1 MMVFERRGA
10 GALLVFTILF
20 LISGCTLLA
29 FKGES
34 PDVSLIA
41 FGLGA
46 SFLEL
51 LVYNLMAII
60 FRHIDRITL
69 VICLF
74 LVSVGL
80 VMLTRLDILDIDE
93 TVKQKEALKQLVWL
107 GIGAAMLF
115 ITVVIIKS
123 SRDFRGL
130 NFIFMGLSLG
140 LLVFTFLFAGV
151 IGGAKNWVKIGP
163 VSLQPSEI
171 SKVFFILVCAYFFA
185 EKRSRAASVI
195 YAVYVGLCVIVL
207 VLSNDLGGALL
218 YAGTFLIMFFAGTG
232 RTLLTFA
239 GLGVAGA
246 GVLASYYVIPHVKAR
261 VLIWRDPWAYYNNQ
275 GFQIVQGL
283 MAIAA
288 GGTFGVGLGL
298 GRPDVIPVNTSDFI
312 FAAICEEFGIA
323 FGIIIILLYLVFI
336 IRGMIIAMNASRRF
350 DALLVFGATC
360 MLSLQCFIII
370 GGVIKLIPLTGITLP
385 FVSSG
390 GSSLIA
396 CLCLV
401 GMIEGV
407 AVKNGERDER
417 KITAAGGEVL

>member
-1 MMVFERRGA
+1 MVFERRGA

-29 FKGES
+29 FKGET
-34 PDVSLIA
+34 PDIKLIA

-46 SFLEL
+46 SLLEL

-80 VMLTRLDILDIDE
+80 VMLARLDMEDAVRE
-93 TVKQKEALKQLVWL
+93 TVMQQEAVKQLIWL
-107 GIGAAMLF
+107 GIGSVVLF
-115 ITVVIIKS
+115 IVVAIIKS

-130 NFIFMGLSLG
+130 NFIFMGVSLG
-140 LLVFTFLFAGV
+140 LLVFTFLFADAV
-151 IGGAKNWVKIGP
+151 GGAKNWVKLGP

-171 SKVFFILVCAYFFA
+171 AKVLFILVSAYFFA
-185 EKRSRAASVI
+185 EKRNRAASVI

-246 GVLASYYVIPHVKAR
+246 GAFASYYLIDHVRAR
-261 VLIWRDPWAYYNNQ
+261 VIIWLDPWAYYTTQ
-275 GFQIVQGL
+275 GYQIVQGL

-288 GGTFGVGLGL
+288 GGTFGAGLGL

-323 FGIIIILLYLVFI
+323 FGIITILLYLVFI

-385 FVSSG
+385 FVSAG
-390 GSSLIA
+390 GSSLIT

-401 GMIEGV
+401 GIIEGV